1 SCFLSPKIK
10 CWGSALR
17 NHSGDCLLTFTANY
31 GRCSITRAELSA
43 IADGLTLAWNWGA
56 RRVAIQT
63 DSLAASKLLQQR
75 DNPDHQHASL
85 VLQFQQLLRRE
96 WEVKLFH
103 VYREGN
109 CLADHLV
116 GRGHGLPLGTHPVDV
131 SDPAVASW
139 LAYDR
144 LRSSQPRLVL
154 R

>member
-1 SCFLSPKIK
+1 M
-10 CWGSALR
+10 WGGGCSSQSFWR
-17 NHSGDCLLTFTANY
+17 LTFTANY
-31 GRCSITRAELSA
+31 GRFSITRAELRA
-43 IADGLTLAWNWGA
+43 IADGLTLAWNWEA

-109 CLADHLV
+109 CLADHLA

-131 SDPAVASW
+131 CDPAVASW
-139 LAYDR
+139 IAYDR

>member
-1 SCFLSPKIK
+1 
-10 CWGSALR
+10 
-17 NHSGDCLLTFTANY
+17 
-31 GRCSITRAELSA
+31 
-43 IADGLTLAWNWGA
+43 
-56 RRVAIQT
+56 V
-63 DSLAASKLLQQR
+63 AASKPLQQR

-85 VLQFQQLLRRE
+85 VLQLQQLLRRE

-131 SDPAVASW
+131 SDPAVAS
-139 LAYDR
+139 LIAYDR

>member
-1 SCFLSPKIK
+1 SG
-10 CWGSALR
+10 CWGGGGALR

-31 GRCSITRAELSA
+31 GRCSITRAELCA
-43 IADGLTLAWNWGA
+43 IVDGLTLAWNWGA

-63 DSLAASKLLQQR
+63 DSLAASKLLQQC

-85 VLQFQQLLRRE
+85 VLKFQQLLRRE

-109 CLADHLV
+109 CLADHLA
-116 GRGHGLPLGTHPVDV
+116 GRGHGLPLGTHHVDV

-139 LAYDR
+139 IAYDR
-144 LRSSQPRLVL
+144 FRSSQPRLVL

>member
-1 SCFLSPKIK
+1 
-10 CWGSALR
+10 GGGGGALR
-17 NHSGDCLLTFTANY
+17 NHSGDWLLTFTANY
-31 GRCSITRAELSA
+31 GRCSITRAELRT
-43 IADGLTLAWNWGA
+43 IADGLTLAWNWGLD
-56 RRVAIQT
+56 V
-63 DSLAASKLLQQR
+63 LAASKLLQQR
-75 DNPDHQHASL
+75 DNPDHQHSSL

-109 CLADHLV
+109 CLADHLA
-116 GRGHGLPLGTHPVDV
+116 GRGHGLPLGTHHVDV

-139 LAYDR
+139 IAYDR

>member
-1 SCFLSPKIK
+1 M
-10 CWGSALR
+10 
-17 NHSGDCLLTFTANY
+17 
-31 GRCSITRAELSA
+31 EL
-43 IADGLTLAWNWGA
+43 GGGA

-75 DNPDHQHASL
+75 NNPDHQ
-85 VLQFQQLLRRE
+85 
-96 WEVKLFH
+96 H

-109 CLADHLV
+109 CLADHLA
-116 GRGHGLPLGTHPVDV
+116 GRGHGLPLGTQAVDV

-139 LAYDR
+139 IAYDH

>member
-1 SCFLSPKIK
+1 
-10 CWGSALR
+10 
-17 NHSGDCLLTFTANY
+17 
-31 GRCSITRAELSA
+31 RAELSA